1 MKKFIIFIA
10 LISLLFASCGE
21 YITPPPTAIQEGQ
34 AAKDQNLDAVLRSV
48 PIPVVQT
55 AQERKNV
62 AKRVERFDVE
72 NKLGYVYVFLPGVG
86 PIGYYAIIGRVS
98 SLNSFLVPQ
107 QRITDEMAFRNSD
120 GTYTTRRVS
129 GYYVMD
135 DADLDGT
142 YGTNHEGVFFFTDND
157 VYVEIPAS
165 MPYMY
170 SDQPL
175 PLRVAKLN

>member
-1 MKKFIIFIA
+1 MKKLVVA
-10 LISLLFASCGE
+10 LFVVLLFVGCDMSV
-21 YITPPPTAIQEGQ
+21 PPPTAIQEGQ
-34 AAKDQNLDAVLRSV
+34 ATKDQNLDNVLRSV
-48 PIPVVQT
+48 PIPIVQT

-72 NKLGYVYVFLPGVG
+72 NKLGYVYVFCPGVG

-120 GTYTTRRVS
+120 GTYSTRRVS

-175 PLRVAKLN
+175 PLKVEKLN

>member
-1 MKKFIIFIA
+1 MKNIII
-10 LISLLFASCGE
+10 
-21 YITPPPTAIQEGQ
+21 ITILAVFLAGCVDLTPTAIQEGQ
-34 AAKDQNLDAVLRSV
+34 SAKDQNLDTVLRSV
-48 PIPVVQT
+48 PIPTVKT

-72 NKLGYVYVFLPGVG
+72 NKLGYVYIFCPGVG

-107 QRITDEMAFRNSD
+107 QRLTDEMAFRNSN
-120 GTYTTRRVS
+120 GTYTTRRVN
-129 GYYVMD
+129 GYHVID

-142 YGTNHEGVFFFTDND
+142 YGTNHEGVFFFTDSD

-175 PLRVAKLN
+175 PIRVQKLN